1 MYHYIYP
8 CLIIHTLINP
18 STLCYITL
26 GKITALV
33 GPSGAGKS
41 TIAALLNGFYD
52 PSKGV
57 LLVNGLSR
65 SSVLKDQ
72 YLSQVSMVRQTPALF
87 TDTVASNIAYG
98 AVAYRSV
105 TRDEI
110 IQAAKQVIIHCY
122 MYHYIG

>member
-1 MYHYIYP
+1 M
-8 CLIIHTLINP
+8 
-18 STLCYITL
+18 S

-52 PSKGV
+52 PSKGS

-65 SSVLKDQ
+65 SAILKDQ

-110 IQAAKQVIIHCY
+110 IQAAKQVGSLQYTCSCTDNTPTPTLTTHPLL
-122 MYHYIG
+122 H